1 MSFTQL
7 SYEID
12 GSVAV
17 IGLNR
22 PAKRNAL
29 GETLIAE
36 LQAAVLRAGR
46 EARVGVLH
54 GHGSHF
60 SAGLDLAEQL
70 DRTPADSIAN
80 SRLWHRVFDDI
91 ERGPIPFVAALQGG
105 VIGGGLELAAATHV
119 RVADASAFF
128 ALPEGQRGI
137 FVGGGGSV
145 RVARLMS
152 ATRMTD
158 MMLTGRTLTAGE
170 GERLNLVHYLVAAGQ
185 ALDQAKDI
193 ARRIANNPPMSN
205 FTVTNGLS
213 RIQDLSHDDGLFFEA
228 LMAAVTQASGD
239 TQDRLKDFLE
249 KRVGGVAP
257 RRDG

>member
-7 SYEID
+7 TYEVNGPI
-12 GSVAV
+12 AV

-29 GETLIAE
+29 GETLISE
-36 LQAAVLRAGR
+36 LQLAVIRAGR
-46 EARVGVLH
+46 EARVAVLH
-54 GHGSHF
+54 GHGNHF

-70 DRTPADSIAN
+70 ERTPADSIAN

-105 VIGGGLELAAATHV
+105 VIGGGLELAAATHI

-137 FVGGGGSV
+137 FVGGGGAV

-158 MMLTGRTLTAGE
+158 LMLTGRTLTAE
-170 GERLNLVHYLVAAGQ
+170 AAERLNLIHYLVAQGQ
-185 ALDQAKDI
+185 ALDQAMEI
-193 ARRIANNPPMSN
+193 AAKIANNPPMSN
-205 FTVTNGLS
+205 FAVTNGLS
-213 RIQDLSHDDGLFFEA
+213 RIQDLSHDDGLFFES

-239 TQDRLKDFLE
+239 AQARLKDFLE
-249 KRVGGVAP
+249 KRGGRIGQ
-257 RRDG
+257 RRD